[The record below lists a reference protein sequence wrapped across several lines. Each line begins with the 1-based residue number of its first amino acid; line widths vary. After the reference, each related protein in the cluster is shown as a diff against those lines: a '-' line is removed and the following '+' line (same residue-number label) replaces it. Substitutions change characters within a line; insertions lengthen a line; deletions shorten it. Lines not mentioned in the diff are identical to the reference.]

1 MFRKQSASAPT
12 GFFGWEAA
20 GLRWLAD
27 AAGATVVDVL
37 DVREHHLDLVE
48 LTEVAPTA
56 QAAEEFGR
64 ALART
69 HDAGADAFGSP
80 PDGWEGDGYFGPLSE
95 PIPLELKPTLSWGEF
110 YAQQRILPITRR
122 CVASGALS
130 GADAQLLD
138 RVAGR
143 VASGDFDTDDG
154 PSRIHGDLWSG
165 NLLWTA
171 QGAVLIDPAAHGG
184 HRESDLGMLALFGT
198 PHLERII
205 AAYEEEHPL
214 ADGWRDR
221 VALHQLYP
229 LAVHALLFGGGYA
242 ARTIAAARRIA

>member
-1 MFRKQSASAPT
+1 M
-12 GFFGWEAA
+12 
-20 GLRWLAD
+20 
-27 AAGATVVDVL
+27 
-37 DVREHHLDLVE
+37 
-48 LTEVAPTA
+48 
-56 QAAEEFGR
+56 
-64 ALART
+64 
-69 HDAGADAFGSP
+69 
-80 PDGWEGDGYFGPLSE
+80 
-95 PIPLELKPTLSWGEF
+95 ELKPTLGWGEF

-130 GADAQLLD
+130 EAEAQLLERVAD
-138 RVAGR
+138 RVS
-143 VASGDFDTDDG
+143 SGDFDTDDG